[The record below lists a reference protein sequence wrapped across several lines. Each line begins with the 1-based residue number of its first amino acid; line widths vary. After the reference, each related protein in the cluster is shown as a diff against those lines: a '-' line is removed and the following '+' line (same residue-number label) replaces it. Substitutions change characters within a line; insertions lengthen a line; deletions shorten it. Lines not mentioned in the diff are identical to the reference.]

1 MSKSK
6 VRHVEGKKA
15 TIGENADVK
24 IRYRRNKNRFS
35 TALSLALQAEKLSKS
50 LHAERAMLKVVT
62 CKDLFSN
69 SFDVNVL
76 FDDEAKVWVAQC
88 DSLSLVTESKTF
100 EELISNVKLL
110 AAELIEL
117 NDISVD
123 SNKFTLNY
131 KITESV
137 VL

>member
-1 MSKSK
+1 LFESTEISFNS
-6 VRHVEGKKA
+6 
-15 TIGENADVK
+15 IN
-24 IRYRRNKNRFS
+24 S

-50 LHAERAMLKVVT
+50 FHAERAMLKAVT